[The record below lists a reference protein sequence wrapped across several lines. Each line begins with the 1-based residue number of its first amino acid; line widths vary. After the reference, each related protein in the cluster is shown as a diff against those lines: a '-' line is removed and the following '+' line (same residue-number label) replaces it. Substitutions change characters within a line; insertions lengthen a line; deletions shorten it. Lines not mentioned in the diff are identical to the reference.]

1 VVRRGIGPTLYRV
14 SGLEIRDE
22 RYDSAVAQRLISAAL
37 ADLAARY
44 GGSGDETPVAADE
57 FVPPAGTFL
66 VAYLDGEPVGCAGW
80 RSHGDTGEVAELKR
94 LYVSPAVRG
103 RGIARAVLAAV
114 EESAR
119 RHGRRRLIL
128 ECGDR
133 QPEAIALY
141 QSSGFERIPDFGYY
155 RGSPSV
161 LSFGRWL

>member
-1 VVRRGIGPTLYRV
+1 MRV
-14 SGLEIRDE
+14 TDLEIRDE
-22 RYDSAVAQRLISAAL
+22 PYDSPAAQRLVAATL
-37 ADLAARY
+37 ADLAVRY
-44 GGSGDETPVAADE
+44 GGSGDETPVSPTE
-57 FVPPAGTFL
+57 FAPPNGTFL

-94 LYVSPAVRG
+94 MYVSPVARG
-103 RGIARAVLAAV
+103 RGVARAVLAGI

-119 RHGRRRLIL
+119 KHGRRRLVL

-141 QSSGFERIPDFGYY
+141 QSSGFERIPDFGNY
-155 RGSPSV
+155 RDEPGV